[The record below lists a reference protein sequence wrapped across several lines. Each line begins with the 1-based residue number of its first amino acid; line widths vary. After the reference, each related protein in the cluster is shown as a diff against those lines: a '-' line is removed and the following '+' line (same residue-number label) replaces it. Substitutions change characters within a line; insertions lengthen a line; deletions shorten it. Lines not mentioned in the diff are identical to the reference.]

1 MEIHI
6 NGEMKP
12 NCQPVK
18 AEIPTQA
25 SNWFIFYGKIAL
37 WLISY
42 TRTKTP
48 VAKMSPT
55 KQHMGKMPNVASQVR

>member
-1 MEIHI
+1 MEICI

-18 AEIPTQA
+18 AEIPTRA

-42 TRTKTP
+42 TRARTP
-48 VAKMSPT
+48 VAKMSKT
-55 KQHMGKMPNVASQVR
+55 KQDMRKMPNVASQVR